1 MKRQHFIH
9 ALLLSAVALS
19 TLGCA
24 TAPQASAKARVVIH
38 VSDNDPAKWNLALN
52 NANNILKDLG
62 AASTEIEIVAYGPG
76 IGMLKAEAATA
87 NRVSDAVKAGVKVV
101 ACENTMT
108 AQKLT
113 RADMNPATGYVPAG
127 VIEIMSLQRQGWS
140 YLRP

>member
-9 ALLLSAVALS
+9 TLTLAVALS
-19 TLGCA
+19 TIGCT
-24 TAPQASAKARVVIH
+24 TAPQAGSPNRVVIQ

-62 AASTEIEIVAYGPG
+62 AANTDIEIVAYGPG
-76 IGMLKAEAATA
+76 IGMLNAEAVVA

-101 ACENTMT
+101 ACENTMA

-113 RADMNPATGYVPAG
+113 RSDINPSSGYVPAG
-127 VIEIMSLQRQGWS
+127 VIEIMKLQRQGWS